1 MLITNFEKLR
11 LCLELVI
18 DKIIGPTKIRT
29 LKDVRFIQETH
40 QLILNALSLPLDQ
53 ELVGIIY
60 TQCFS

>member
-29 LKDVRFIQETH
+29 LKDLRFIQETH

-53 ELVGIIY
+53 ELIGIIY

>member
-1 MLITNFEKLR
+1 MLIKNFEKLR

-29 LKDVRFIQETH
+29 LKDLRFIQETH

-60 TQCFS
+60 TKCFS